1 MPFKKL
7 PPQTVYKDDDD
18 DDMNDE
24 KLDTIEEDDKNKT
37 RITRS
42 VKDPPKV
49 IRIKEFDFNTL
60 SPLSVNDK
68 NGVKIV
74 VIGKPGCF
82 APGTKVLMWDGT
94 SKNVEDVKIGDIVMG
109 DDNTPRNVLEL
120 FHDFDEMYEIV
131 PIRGTPYTVNRLH
144 DLVLIGTGI
153 YNKNKDKII
162 EISVE
167 DYLKQNTVFKKYHHC
182 FKSSTVT
189 CWEDKEITID
199 PYFLG
204 VWLGDGTSATLSI
217 TNIDEE
223 IINYC
228 KEYAESVGCTFNKL
242 KAKYR
247 YSITKN
253 ETVNVILNELR
264 KFNLLNNKH
273 IPQNYKASSVETRLE
288 LLAGLLDTDGYY
300 DKKGMFDFVQKNE
313 RLADDV
319 VFIARSL
326 GFSATK
332 KECQK
337 SCMYKGEKRVGTYY
351 RIHIY
356 GENLHKIPTK
366 VLRKQAEN
374 IDRTKNN
381 LICSFKVNPK
391 GYGEYFGFRLD
402 GNRRFLLESFEVV
415 RNSGKST
422 IVSNIIASK
431 AHIIP
436 VAQIFSG
443 TEDSNGF
450 YSSKFPGICVFNK
463 LDLTAVEN
471 FVRRQKIAIKHLPNP
486 WAVQVL
492 DDVTENPSILT
503 SPLFQS
509 YYKNGRHWKM
519 LHILSLQ
526 YCMDIKP
533 VIRQNID
540 YTFILRESNGKFRK
554 KLHENYAGCI
564 EDYKDFCDIMD
575 QITEDYTAL
584 VICNRVQSNQIEDC
598 VFWYKGVPEN
608 KMPPNWKFGATP
620 AWKYHHQRFDPQYT
634 DPII

>member
-1 MPFKKL
+1 MPFNKKL
-7 PPQTVYKDDDD
+7 PSQAVYKDDDD
-18 DDMNDE
+18 DDINDE
-24 KLDTIEEDDKNKT
+24 KLDNIEEDDKNKT

-74 VIGKPGCF
+74 VIGKPG
-82 APGTKVLMWDGT
+82 
-94 SKNVEDVKIGDIVMG
+94 
-109 DDNTPRNVLEL
+109 
-120 FHDFDEMYEIV
+120 
-131 PIRGTPYTVNRLH
+131 
-144 DLVLIGTGI
+144 
-153 YNKNKDKII
+153 
-162 EISVE
+162 
-167 DYLKQNTVFKKYHHC
+167 
-182 FKSSTVT
+182 
-189 CWEDKEITID
+189 
-199 PYFLG
+199 
-204 VWLGDGTSATLSI
+204 
-217 TNIDEE
+217 
-223 IINYC
+223 
-228 KEYAESVGCTFNKL
+228 
-242 KAKYR
+242 
-247 YSITKN
+247 
-253 ETVNVILNELR
+253 
-264 KFNLLNNKH
+264 
-273 IPQNYKASSVETRLE
+273 
-288 LLAGLLDTDGYY
+288 
-300 DKKGMFDFVQKNE
+300 
-313 RLADDV
+313 
-319 VFIARSL
+319 
-326 GFSATK
+326 
-332 KECQK
+332 
-337 SCMYKGEKRVGTYY
+337 
-351 RIHIY
+351 
-356 GENLHKIPTK
+356 
-366 VLRKQAEN
+366 
-374 IDRTKNN
+374 
-381 LICSFKVNPK
+381 
-391 GYGEYFGFRLD
+391 
-402 GNRRFLLESFEVV
+402 
-415 RNSGKST
+415 SGKST

-620 AWKYHHQRFDPQYT
+620 AWKYHHQRFDSQYT